1 MSTLKTG
8 ALRGTSGTADSI
20 QLHASNQSVTF
31 PGAVT
36 ITGALTSSTTA
47 LGGKI
52 RKIVVNETN
61 DYLTNPT
68 DWSNFMSATITPTAS
83 DSKFVLFAQP
93 SQLTVEGGSET
104 QIRIKIGDEIFGYR
118 EHRAYQSTGERWS
131 PTWFWVMEGSYSA
144 GTAYTF
150 YIQAKRTGGSGTVEM
165 GNSSNADWKS
175 SIMLIELEA

>member
-36 ITGALTSSTTA
+36 IAGALTSNTTA

-52 RKIVVNETN
+52 RKVVANETS
-61 DYLTNPT
+61 DYLLNPT
-68 DWSNFMSATITPTAS
+68 DWSNFMGATITPTAS
-83 DSKFVLFAQP
+83 DSKFVMFAQP
-93 SQLTVEGGSET
+93 SQLTVAASSEVQMRISIGS
-104 QIRIKIGDEIFGYR
+104 EIFGYR
-118 EHRAYQSTGERWS
+118 EHRAYQDSGERWS

-150 YIQAKRTGGSGTVEM
+150 NIQAKRTGGSGTVEM
-165 GNSSNADWKS
+165 GNTGGDWRS